1 MDPSYFDQLTM
12 RLGARLSR
20 RRVLATGV
28 AGMSARTLSA
38 QQRGTSAQGATPAPS
53 TDAGDSSPGFI
64 YVQLAER
71 GTWTPKPNE
80 EGLFE
85 LALYGTGEQTL
96 YFATGSDRIVGVMPT
111 DQFLDELGFT
121 PANPPNAAV
130 EVWSASGE
138 RDVLVVQLIDPV
150 YTRTFGDDAEETL
163 TYDAR
168 VLSAYTGERL
178 TEWLPDVEDDQLPV
192 EFTNVS
198 LFIDYGCV
206 VLSTCNRTDENGTQ
220 LRIGP
225 YPGDRVRQFPD
236 SAGRCSP
243 CCGTTIQLLI
253 ENCNYYYP
261 ECQGGCYPT

>member
-1 MDPSYFDQLTM
+1 MDPRHFD
-12 RLGARLSR
+12 RLAISLSARLSR
-20 RRVLATGV
+20 RRALATGV
-28 AGMSARTLSA
+28 AGLSA
-38 QQRGTSAQGATPAPS
+38 MALSTQQLATSAQDATPEPS
-53 TDAGDSSPGFI
+53 TDPADSSPGFI

-71 GTWTPKPNE
+71 GAWTPKPDE
-80 EGLFE
+80 EGLFQ
-85 LALYGTGEQTL
+85 LTLYGTGEQTL

-130 EVWSASGE
+130 EVWTAEGE

-150 YTRTFGDDAEETL
+150 YSRSFGDNAEETL
-163 TYDAR
+163 TYDAK

-178 TEWLPDVEDDQLPV
+178 TEWLPDVADDQLPL

-206 VLSTCNRTDENGTQ
+206 VLSTCNRNDENGER

-225 YPGDRVRQFPD
+225 YPQDRVRQFPD
-236 SAGRCSP
+236 AVGRCSP
-243 CCGTTIQLLI
+243 CCGATIQLLI
-253 ENCNYYYP
+253 ENCNSYYP
-261 ECQGGCYPT
+261 ECQGSCYPT